1 MAPVSEG
8 PGGSASV
15 GWRVASGLLILLLA
29 FVVLVFMVIV
39 INPDDIPRCDD
50 GRSSEGECF
59 DVTETQRTL
68 QIVVSIVGSV
78 VGALAA
84 LAALYFTVTG
94 RRGRLVL
101 QLTGATFAVGL
112 LLVIVGRT

>member
-8 PGGSASV
+8 PGGPASV

-50 GRSSEGECF
+50 VSSEGECF

>member
-1 MAPVSEG
+1 V
-8 PGGSASV
+8 
-15 GWRVASGLLILLLA
+15 LILLLA

-50 GRSSEGECF
+50 GLSSEGECF